1 MFWIDAVAGASPLPL
16 HSTLVRA
23 VLTCRLSPPP
33 YSLNHQS
40 EFHVCPIS
48 PFGIATQECFD
59 GNPLEFVSDP
69 LTGGVKHDAYPE
81 RAYLAPSANTLHY
94 IFKVSKKLYIYTLRT
109 LSHFINHHI
118 HTNTL
123 LSLILPSFTWE

>member
-1 MFWIDAVAGASPLPL
+1 MLSWRIASASSLDIGQSSSNYHL
-16 HSTLVRA
+16 L
-23 VLTCRLSPPP
+23 LSPSP

-40 EFHVCPIS
+40 EFHICPIS

-81 RAYLAPSANTLHY
+81 RAYLAPSANTLRY
-94 IFKVSKKLYIYTLRT
+94 IFKVSKKLYILFALYHT
-109 LSHFINHHI
+109 LSTTTF
-118 HTNTL
+118 TL
-123 LSLILPSFTWE
+123 TPLFL